1 MKVFFYSYIEE
12 LKESAVFIY
21 LLLFNKCKIII
32 ILYLHIQYIY

>member
-21 LLLFNKCKIII
+21 LLLFN
-32 ILYLHIQYIY
+32 